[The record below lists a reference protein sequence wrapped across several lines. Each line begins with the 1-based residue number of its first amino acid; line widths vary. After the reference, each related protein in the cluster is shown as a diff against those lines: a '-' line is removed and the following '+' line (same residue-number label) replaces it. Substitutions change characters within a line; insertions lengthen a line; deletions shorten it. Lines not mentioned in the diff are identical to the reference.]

1 MTDLRLAPPDAP
13 TFYFIG
19 VTTGGSSSKKMF
31 PAWMEALGRA
41 EVVWQGIDLAIHDDP
56 ANYRAVVEHIR
67 REPLALG
74 GLVTTHKIDLLE
86 ACRDLFDEL
95 GEDARITDEVS
106 SIAKDFGPEQNVRLV
121 GRATD
126 PSAGGLSLD
135 SILGADYFGRTG
147 GEVLLLGAG
156 GSAVALSLHLLRKA
170 RAGDRP
176 RRVVVI
182 NRSAGR
188 LERLREM
195 VARFPSDIRFE
206 YIQSA
211 DPARNDE
218 ILAGMPDGSVVIN
231 ATGMGKDSPGSPITG
246 RTPFPRNAIAW
257 DLNYRGALD
266 FLQQARGQQAARN
279 LRIEDGWEYFIH
291 GWAQVISHVLHVAI
305 DDEMLARLSRLAE
318 AIR

>member
-1 MTDLRLAPPDAP
+1 MTDVRLLPPTAP

-19 VTTGGSSSKKMF
+19 VTTGGSSSRRMF
-31 PAWMEALGRA
+31 PAWMEALGRP
-41 EVVWQGIDLAIHDDP
+41 EVVWAGIDLAIHDDP

-67 REPLALG
+67 NQPLALG
-74 GLVTTHKIDLLE
+74 GLVTTHKIDLLD
-86 ACRDLFDEL
+86 ACRDLFDAL
-95 GEDARITDEVS
+95 GPYARITDEVS
-106 SIAKDFGPEQNVRLV
+106 SIAKDEGRLV

-126 PSAGGLSLD
+126 PVAGGLSLD

-147 GEVLLLGAG
+147 GEILLLGAG
-156 GSAVALSLHLLRKA
+156 GSAVALSLHLLQKE

-176 RRVVVI
+176 RRVVVV

-195 VARFPSDIRFE
+195 VARFPSDIAFE

-211 DPARNDE
+211 DPERNDG
-218 ILAGMPDGSVVIN
+218 ILAEMAPASVVIN
-231 ATGMGKDSPGSPITG
+231 ATGMGKDTPGSPLTG
-246 RTPFPRNAIAW
+246 NTPFPRHAIAW

-266 FLQQARGQQAARN
+266 FLQQARTQQAARD

-291 GWAQVISHVLHVAI
+291 GWAQVVSHVLHVEI
-305 DDEMLARLSRLAE
+305 DGPMLARLSRLAE